1 MTSSQG
7 LTASI
12 EGKAPFIFITFQG
25 VYPCAA
31 RPGTNNI
38 PYRQSFLKPTLL
50 AEDQK
55 LPQIRPMHRV
65 FLLLATLLP
74 ILAFA
79 KSPNII
85 YIISDDHTWTDYS
98 FMGHKV
104 IETPHIDKLA
114 KESLTYTHGYV
125 PSSLCCPSLAT
136 MITGLYP
143 HQNKITGNEPPIPTQ
158 GKRSPEYAKRFAE
171 QVALIDKGPS
181 LPRIL
186 KEKGYV
192 SHQSGKWW
200 QGHYSRGGFTHGMTH
215 GDPKRRGRH
224 GDEGL
229 KIGREGLKPIYD
241 FIEEAGEK
249 PFFIWYAPFL
259 PHTPHNP
266 PKRLFDKYAAKV
278 DSPHVAR
285 YYAMVEWFDE
295 TVGELVGHIDKKGM
309 AKDTIIIYVTDNG
322 WIQNPKARGYDMKS
336 KRSQYDGGTRT
347 PIMVRWPGT
356 VKPAVSTTPVSS
368 IDMVP
373 TVLKAVGLKPTK
385 DMRGLD
391 LLDADA
397 VNTRKFLYGE
407 IFLHNAVDT
416 HDPAKNLTF
425 RWGIQDGWKLIL
437 PHKENVTTRA
447 GKGARGTGEIELYHL
462 AKDPFETK
470 NLAKANAKKVSQ
482 LRELIDGAWDAK

>member
-1 MTSSQG
+1 MTNDM
-7 LTASI
+7 LH
-12 EGKAPFIFITFQG
+12 
-25 VYPCAA
+25 
-31 RPGTNNI
+31 I
-38 PYRQSFLKPTLL
+38 PPMQRVWILL
-50 AEDQK
+50 AA
-55 LPQIRPMHRV
+55 
-65 FLLLATLLP
+65 FAATLSY
-74 ILAFA
+74 A
-79 KSPNII
+79 KPPNIV
-85 YIISDDHTWTDYS
+85 YIISDDQTWTDYS
-98 FMGHKV
+98 FMGHKI
-104 IETPHIDKLA
+104 IETPQIDKLA

-143 HQNKITGNEPPIPTQ
+143 RQNKITGNEPPIPAE
-158 GKRSPEYAKRFAE
+158 GKRSAEYARRFAQ

-215 GDPKRRGRH
+215 GDPTRGGRH
-224 GDEGL
+224 GDVGL
-229 KIGREGLKPIYD
+229 KIGREGMEPIFD
-241 FIEEAGEK
+241 FIKDAGDK

-295 TVGELVGHIDKKGM
+295 TVGELVNHIDQKGLGE
-309 AKDTIIIYVTDNG
+309 DTIFIYVTDNG
-322 WIQNPKARGYDMKS
+322 WIQNPTARGYDLKS

-347 PIMVRWPGT
+347 PIMVRWTGK
-356 VKPAVSTTPVSS
+356 VKPTISTTPVSS

-373 TVLKAVGLKPTK
+373 TVLHALGMKPTA
-385 DMRGLD
+385 DMRGLNLID
-391 LLDADA
+391 KKAVDA
-397 VNTRKFLYGE
+397 RKFIYGE

-416 HDPAKNLTF
+416 FEPGKNLTY
-425 RWGIQDGWKLIL
+425 RWGIEAGWKLIL

-447 GKGARGTGEIELYHL
+447 AKGAKGDGVIELYHL
-462 AKDPFETK
+462 AKDPHETK
-470 NLAKANAKKVSQ
+470 NLAKQNPAKVAHLRKLINA
-482 LRELIDGAWDAK
+482 EWDGK

>member
-1 MTSSQG
+1 MWAT
-7 LTASI
+7 
-12 EGKAPFIFITFQG
+12 E
-25 VYPCAA
+25 
-31 RPGTNNI
+31 NI
-38 PYRQSFLKPTLL
+38 HCTPLFLKLPLL
-50 AEDQK
+50 AAMEN
-55 LPQIRPMHRV
+55 LLHPLLMHRV
-65 FLLLATLLP
+65 LFYLAALVPFLT
-74 ILAFA
+74 FA
-79 KSPNII
+79 KSPNIVF
-85 YIISDDHTWTDYS
+85 IISDDQTWTDYS
-98 FMGHKV
+98 FMSHKV
-104 IETPHIDKLA
+104 IQTPHIDRLA
-114 KESLTYTHGYV
+114 TQSLTYTHGYV

-143 HQNKITGNEPPIPTQ
+143 HQSKITGNEPPIPPQ
-158 GKRSPEYAKRFAE
+158 GKRSPEYTKRFQE
-171 QVALIDKGPS
+171 QVSLIDKVPT

-200 QGHYSRGGFTHGMTH
+200 QGNYKRGGFTHGMTH

-241 FIEEAGEK
+241 FIEEAGDK

-278 DSPHVAR
+278 DSPHIAR

-295 TVGELVGHIDKKGM
+295 TVGELVGHIDKKGLG
-309 AKDTIIIYVTDNG
+309 KDTIIIYVTDNG
-322 WIQNPKARGYDMKS
+322 WIQNPKGRGYDLKS

-347 PIMVRWPGT
+347 PIMVRWPGK
-356 VKPAVSTTPVSS
+356 VKPETSTTPVSS

-373 TVLKAVGLKPTK
+373 TALKAVGLKPTK

-391 LLDADA
+391 LLDEKAIKA
-397 VNTRKFLYGE
+397 RKFLYGE

-416 HDPAKNLTF
+416 HNPAKNLTF

-437 PHKENVTTRA
+437 PHKENVKTRT
-447 GKGARGTGEIELYHL
+447 GKGARGNGAIELYHL
-462 AKDPFETK
+462 AKDPLETK
-470 NLAKANAKKVSQ
+470 NLAGVNTKKVAE